1 MMFDLSEGL
10 AYVAREAIRLA
21 RQSYREHHP
30 RHRGATVRPGPD
42 TPMWNEL
49 AAEARRLIRKRG
61 EKVNLGRFLGV
72 PRQRV
77 HQYLMEKSA
86 GPDAERTLRLLLW
99 VRARRAGVTL
109 S

>member
-1 MMFDLSEGL
+1 MDLSEGL
-10 AYVAREAIRLA
+10 AYVARETIKLA
-21 RQSYREHHP
+21 QKSYKERHP
-30 RHRGATVRPGPD
+30 QHRGATVRPGPD
-42 TPMWNEL
+42 TPLWNEL

-61 EKVNLGRFLGV
+61 EQVNLGRFLGV

>member
-1 MMFDLSEGL
+1 MDLSEGL
-10 AYVAREAIRLA
+10 AYVARETIKLA
-21 RQSYREHHP
+21 RKSYQERH
-30 RHRGATVRPGPD
+30 RQHRGATVRPGPD
-42 TPMWNEL
+42 TPLWNEL
-49 AAEARRLIRKRG
+49 AGETRRLIKKRG

-99 VRARRAGVTL
+99 VRARRAGITL
-109 S
+109 G